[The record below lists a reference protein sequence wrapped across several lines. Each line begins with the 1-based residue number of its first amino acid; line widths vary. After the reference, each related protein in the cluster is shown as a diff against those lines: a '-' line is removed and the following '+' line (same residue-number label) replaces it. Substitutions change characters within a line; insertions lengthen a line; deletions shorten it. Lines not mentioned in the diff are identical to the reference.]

1 MIGMLIGMCFLRHLW
16 ALRGA
21 DTMMASVTV
30 WSSSGA
36 LVTMLMTVA
45 LVTIVSLMLVTVRL
59 MSVVTMTMRV
69 SMLARAVKGLI
80 RALRTLRAIHV

>member
-1 MIGMLIGMCFLRHLW
+1 MVGMLIGMCFLRHLW
-16 ALRGA
+16 ALRSA

-30 WSSSGA
+30 WSGSGA
-36 LVTMLMTVA
+36 LVTMLMAVA

-69 SMLARAVKGLI
+69 SMLAKAVRGLI
-80 RALRTLRAIHV
+80 RTLRTLRAIHV